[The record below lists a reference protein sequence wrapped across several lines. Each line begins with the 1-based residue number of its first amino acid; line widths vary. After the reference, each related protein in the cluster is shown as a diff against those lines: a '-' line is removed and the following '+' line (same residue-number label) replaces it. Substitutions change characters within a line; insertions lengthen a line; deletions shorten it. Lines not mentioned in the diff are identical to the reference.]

1 METGVRP
8 KILLIDD
15 DLMSCKSVVNY
26 FSAFYEVSYILD
38 PCSVLE
44 KIKDFKPELLLLDI
58 EMPVKNGVQ
67 VLKEVREAY
76 SSLQLPIIMLSASG
90 TENVIVSALDLGAN
104 DFITKPIIPKVAKAR
119 IQTQIHLKKFYETSM
134 GHRES
139 EAIRAMV
146 VTYNHEINNPL
157 TVALG
162 NLNKVKKEL
171 PDHHALLKAED
182 ALLRIAVI
190 TKKIAALIN
199 NSEEKEVYIIGELKY
214 KI

>member
-1 METGVRP
+1 MEPAAKT

-15 DLMSCKSVVNY
+15 DLMSCKLVVNY

-38 PCSVLE
+38 PSAALE
-44 KIKDFKPELLLLDI
+44 KIEELKPELLLLDI

-76 SSLQLPIIMLSASG
+76 SSMHLPIIMLSASG
-90 TENVIVSALDLGAN
+90 ADSVIVSALDLGAN
-104 DFITKPIIPKVAKAR
+104 DFITKPIVPKVALAR
-119 IQTQIHLKKFYETSM
+119 LQTQISLKKFYETNM
-134 GHRES
+134 DHRES

-162 NLNKVKKEL
+162 NLSKIKKEL
-171 PDHHALLKAED
+171 PDHPAVLKAED
-182 ALLRIAVI
+182 SLLRIAGI
-190 TKKIAALIN
+190 TKKIASLIN
-199 NSEEKEVYIIGELKY
+199 SSEQKEIYIPGELKY